1 MSNEGSPGYYF
12 DYIEVRRENQ
22 KGDAEH
28 PRTRGETGLS
38 FCYYYSIEDRGREG
52 VSVGEG

>member
-22 KGDAEH
+22 TGDAEH